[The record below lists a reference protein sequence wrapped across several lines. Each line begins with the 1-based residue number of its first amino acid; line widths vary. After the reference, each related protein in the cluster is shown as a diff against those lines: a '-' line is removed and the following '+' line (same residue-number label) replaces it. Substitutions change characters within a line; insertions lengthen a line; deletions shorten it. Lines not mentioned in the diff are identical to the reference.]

1 MQDKEELTTMLKV
14 ENRLNSEGFTED
26 FRVSEGR
33 LCSLNSDKTYGV
45 EDVRIVNFYRFEG
58 ETDPDD
64 MSILYA
70 IECNDGTRGTISNS
84 YGPKADTEVDQ
95 FLVEVENLG
104 KNLEKRT

>member
-1 MQDKEELTTMLKV
+1 MQDKEELTTMVKV
-14 ENRLNSEGFTED
+14 ENRLNSDGFTED

>member
-1 MQDKEELTTMLKV
+1 MQDKEELTTMVKV

>member
-1 MQDKEELTTMLKV
+1 MQDKEELTTMVKV

-45 EDVRIVNFYRFEG
+45 EEVRIVNFYRFEG

>member
-1 MQDKEELTTMLKV
+1 MQDKEELTTMVKV
-14 ENRLNSEGFTED
+14 ENRLNSDGFTED

-84 YGPKADTEVDQ
+84 YGTKADTEVDQ